1 MNLSKVFCLIDIHMI
16 NSILIKHDCLSGGII
31 HVTAFSGIFGTG
43 VDHNFS
49 FLNIKGD

>member
-1 MNLSKVFCLIDIHMI
+1 MQLISSDSADK
-16 NSILIKHDCLSGGII
+16 SILIKHDCLSGGII